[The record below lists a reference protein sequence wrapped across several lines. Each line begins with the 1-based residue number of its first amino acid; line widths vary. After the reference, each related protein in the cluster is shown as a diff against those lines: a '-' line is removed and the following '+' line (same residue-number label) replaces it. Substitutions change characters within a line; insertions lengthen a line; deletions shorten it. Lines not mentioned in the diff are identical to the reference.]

1 MKRFI
6 ALILSIILLL
16 SACSHTPSTP
26 EETCRLYYFS
36 SDSIG
41 TLHTL
46 EEKIPDASQEDIIRD
61 IYSKLC
67 SPKSK
72 KLVSMI
78 PAGIKLES
86 QSIAGGICAITLSE
100 KYTELPEYTKS
111 IVDTCLTKTFC
122 SLTYIDHIII
132 MSGNESFEFSDGDF
146 ITSTPS
152 THYDSY
158 TVNLYFANETFDA
171 LCADSEI
178 IFPTPGETLEHAVVS
193 KLLNG
198 PESDKMRR
206 TIPVGTQINNIYVSE
221 EGVCVIDFSRAFIDN
236 VSHENITEALT
247 LYSVVNTV
255 TELPMI
261 NRVKFLIDGESV
273 RGYAYYDLTKP
284 FTNSSEFLVE

>member
-36 SDSIG
+36 SDSSG
-41 TLHTL
+41 ALHTL

-111 IVDTCLTKTFC
+111 IVNTCLTKTFC
-122 SLTYIDHIII
+122 SLTYIDRIII
-132 MSGNESFEFSDGDF
+132 MSGNESFELLLPHQAHTMTH
-146 ITSTPS
+146 IPLTSI
-152 THYDSY
+152 
-158 TVNLYFANETFDA
+158 L
-171 LCADSEI
+171 
-178 IFPTPGETLEHAVVS
+178 PTKH
-193 KLLNG
+193 
-198 PESDKMRR
+198 
-206 TIPVGTQINNIYVSE
+206 
-221 EGVCVIDFSRAFIDN
+221 
-236 VSHENITEALT
+236 LT
-247 LYSVVNTV
+247 LFVQTARLYSRPPAKPSNTQ
-255 TELPMI
+255 L
-261 NRVKFLIDGESV
+261 SQ
-273 RGYAYYDLTKP
+273 
-284 FTNSSEFLVE
+284 SS